1 MRILQYAVRLSVI
14 LKYFGQICLVLA
26 GLALVPLTV
35 SLIFGDYRV
44 SWRYAIVIAG
54 VVGMGAVL
62 MRLPASKQIQANEAM
77 VITGGIFLFSPLV
90 LTWPVMATG
99 VGFTDALFETVSA
112 VTTTGLSTIETLHDK
127 PATFLFARAWMQ
139 WIGGLGIVVLCIAA
153 MLSPGLA
160 AKRLD
165 LSEDYES
172 DLIGSTRTSARRTFV
187 VYTLLTL
194 TGIALLML
202 AGENGFES
210 ILYALAAVSTGGFA
224 PHDDS
229 LRGLGGF
236 FPQAIVILVSM
247 AGSVALVLYTRAYRN
262 GWKTFWRDRQFLS
275 LLAAGGIATALMAAF
290 LRYQDGF
297 AWPSAWGHGAL
308 NALSAQSTAGF
319 ASLDLAGLGD
329 GAKLTL
335 VFSMVLGGSMGS
347 TAGGIKIIRLLVL
360 LRLFQLIIQRAAAPP
375 NAVAE
380 ARLGGRKIET
390 EEIQDVLCI
399 VTAFVGCIALSW
411 LPFVALGHAPLDALF
426 EVVSALSTAGLST
439 GITSADL
446 HPLLK
451 AVLCVDMLLGR
462 LEILVWLVFFY
473 PPTWMGI
480 RRKS

>member
-1 MRILQYAVRLSVI
+1 
-14 LKYFGQICLVLA
+14 
-26 GLALVPLTV
+26 
-35 SLIFGDYRV
+35 
-44 SWRYAIVIAG
+44 
-54 VVGMGAVL
+54 
-62 MRLPASKQIQANEAM
+62 
-77 VITGGIFLFSPLV
+77 
-90 LTWPVMATG
+90 
-99 VGFTDALFETVSA
+99 
-112 VTTTGLSTIETLHDK
+112 
-127 PATFLFARAWMQ
+127 
-139 WIGGLGIVVLCIAA
+139 

-210 ILYALAAVSTGGFA
+210 ILYAFAAVSTGGFA

-229 LRGLGGF
+229 LRSLGGF
-236 FPQAIVILVSM
+236 FPQAIVILISM
-247 AGSVALVLYTRAYRN
+247 AGGVSLVLYARAYRN

-275 LLAAGGIATALMAAF
+275 LLAVGGIATALMAAF

-446 HPLLK
+446 QPLLK
-451 AVLCVDMLLGR
+451 AVLCLNMLLGR
-462 LEILVWLVFFY
+462 LEILAWLVFFY

-480 RRKS
+480 RRKA